1 MDIGSRIRF
10 YRKLRGLSQQQLAS
24 QLRMAASQLSRYET
38 GWTEPT
44 LAVLARIARALK
56 VSVSDFFFGR

>member
-10 YRKLRGLSQQQLAS
+10 YRDLRGLSQRQLACR
-24 QLRMAASQLSRYET
+24 LHMAASQLSRYET
-38 GWTEPT
+38 GRTEPT